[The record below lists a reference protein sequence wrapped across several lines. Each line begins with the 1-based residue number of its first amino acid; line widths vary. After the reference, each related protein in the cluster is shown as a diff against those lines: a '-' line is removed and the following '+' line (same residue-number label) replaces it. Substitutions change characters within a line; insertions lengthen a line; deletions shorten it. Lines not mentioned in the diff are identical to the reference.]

1 MTPSAAPDLTTRAA
15 GGGGPFGR
23 PDGGREMIDF
33 LAGLP
38 AFTAFAVVWGSA
50 FGLFMTCSLLRLG
63 YELQRD
69 RVVMRRFLGAG
80 ADAPVLA
87 AYHLKGEAAATR
99 TGMLVLA
106 RRHGHS
112 RERERRA
119 RSRPEP
125 LLAALRTPVR
135 EAAEAG
141 EAHSVRRVRASDG
154 YPAFRSELREAA
166 EHRLPRR
173 RTRCVL
179 DRVAAWAAVFG
190 LAAVLVYG
198 IGFYVQRPDASG
210 FWFLIALAA
219 HAPAGIWIGMTD
231 GQGGRF
237 AAPQWP
243 EFDALCRRLVEKEE
257 ARAPLQ
263 FRIERV
269 ETEHPAKPP
278 ASGWAGDGGVGASS
292 SCGGGSGGGC
302 GGGV

>member
-1 MTPSAAPDLTTRAA
+1 
-15 GGGGPFGR
+15 
-23 PDGGREMIDF
+23 MIDF

-112 RERERRA
+112 PERERRA

-135 EAAEAG
+135 EAAQAG

-154 YPAFRSELREAA
+154 YPAFRSGLREAA
-166 EHRLPRR
+166 QHRLPRR
-173 RTRCVL
+173 RTRYVL

-198 IGFYVQRPDASG
+198 IGFYIRRPDASG
-210 FWFLIALAA
+210 LWFLIALAA

-243 EFDALCRRLVEKEE
+243 EFVALCRRLVEKEE
-257 ARAPLQ
+257 ARAPLPL
-263 FRIERV
+263 RIQMV
-269 ETEHPAKPP
+269 EADRPAKPA

-302 GGGV
+302 GGGCGGGV